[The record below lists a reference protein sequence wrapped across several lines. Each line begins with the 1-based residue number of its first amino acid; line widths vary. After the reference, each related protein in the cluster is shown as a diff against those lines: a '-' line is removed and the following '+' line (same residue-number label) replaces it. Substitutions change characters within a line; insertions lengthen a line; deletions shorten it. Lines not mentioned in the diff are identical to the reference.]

1 MGSKIVRLD
10 GSPVGFV
17 HGVMLRGWVV
27 GALSNIPV
35 LGALVGLVGLVGLV
49 NPLMM
54 MTTSPAPA

>member
-35 LGALVGLVGLVGLV
+35 LGALVGLVGLV